1 MKFLRSIVTA
11 FFFISIA
18 LGVQEIAQAA
28 EKDSIKKAKGGYT
41 VEELFSKQ
49 KELSGAKIN
58 VRGKGVKFS
67 SGIMGKNWI
76 HLQDGTGSAGT
87 NDITV
92 TTNQTAQ
99 VGKIVLINGTLTT
112 NKDFGFGYKYD
123 VIIEEASINAE

>member
-1 MKFLRSIVTA
+1 MKFRRCIVAT

-18 LGVQEIAQAA
+18 LGVQEIAQAG
-28 EKDSIKKAKGGYT
+28 EKDSIKKAKDGYT
-41 VEELFSKQ
+41 VEELFTKQ
-49 KELSGAKIN
+49 KELSGTKIS
-58 VRGKGVKFS
+58 VRGKVVKFS
-67 SGIMGKNWI
+67 GGIMGKNWI